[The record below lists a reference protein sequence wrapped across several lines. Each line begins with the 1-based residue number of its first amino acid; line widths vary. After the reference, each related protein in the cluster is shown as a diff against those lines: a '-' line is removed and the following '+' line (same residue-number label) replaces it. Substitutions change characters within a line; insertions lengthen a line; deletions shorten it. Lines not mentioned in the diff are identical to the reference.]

1 MFSLELQLAIDLLNK
16 EQAAELANKVK
27 DYVDIVEIGT
37 PIVINE
43 GLPSVQHMDENID
56 GVKVLA
62 DLKIMDAA
70 DYEVSQAV
78 KFGADVVTILGV
90 AEDASI
96 KAAVEEAHKHG
107 KELLVD
113 MIAVQD
119 LEQRAKE
126 LDEMGADYIAVH
138 TGYDLQAQG
147 VSPLDSL
154 RKVKGVIKNSK
165 IAIAG
170 GIKPDTI
177 EEVAAESPDLVIVGG
192 GIANADDPV
201 EAAKQCKAAI
211 EGK

>member
-1 MFSLELQLAIDLLNK
+1 MELQLAIDLLNK
-16 EQAAELANKVK
+16 EEATILANKVK

-43 GLPSVQHMDENID
+43 GLPAVQHLNDNIED
-56 GVKVLA
+56 VKVLA

-70 DYEVSQAV
+70 DYEVSQAI
-78 KFGADVVTILGV
+78 KFGADIVTILGV

-96 KAAVEEAHKHG
+96 KAAVDEAHKHG
-107 KELLVD
+107 KQLLVD

-119 LEQRAKE
+119 LEKRAKD
-126 LDEMGADYIAVH
+126 LDDLGADYIAVH
-138 TGYDLQAQG
+138 TGYDLQAEGQ
-147 VSPLDSL
+147 SPLESL
-154 RKVKGVIKNSK
+154 RKVKSVISNSK
-165 IAIAG
+165 VAVAG

-177 EEVAAESPDLVIVGG
+177 KDIVAEDPDLIIVGG

-201 EAAKQCKAAI
+201 EAAKQCRAAI

>member
-1 MFSLELQLAIDLLNK
+1 MFFYFATEPV
-16 EQAAELANKVK
+16 EE
-27 DYVDIVEIGT
+27 YVDIVEIGT

-43 GLPSVQHMDENID
+43 SLPAVELLSKSINKAQ
-56 GVKVLA
+56 VLA

-78 KFGADVVTILGV
+78 KFGADITTILGV

-96 KAAVEEAHKHG
+96 KAAIEEAHKHN

-113 MIAVQD
+113 LIAVQD
-119 LEQRAKE
+119 IEKRAKE

-147 VSPLDSL
+147 QSPLENL
-154 RKVKGVIKNSK
+154 RKVKSVIKNSK
-165 IAIAG
+165 VAVAG

-177 EEVAAESPDLVIVGG
+177 ESIIAEDPDLIIVGG
-192 GIANADDPV
+192 GIANADDPKA
-201 EAAKQCKAAI
+201 AAKKCRDIIDGNA
-211 EGK
+211 

>member
-1 MFSLELQLAIDLLNK
+1 MELQLAIDLLNK
-16 EQAAELANKVK
+16 EEAAELAKKVEE
-27 DYVDIVEIGT
+27 YVDIVEIGT

-43 GLPSVQHMDENID
+43 GLPAVQHLNENISNAT
-56 GVKVLA
+56 KVLA

-96 KAAVEEAHKHG
+96 KAAVEEAHKND
-107 KELLVD
+107 KQLLVD

-119 LEQRAKE
+119 LEKRAKE
-126 LDEMGADYIAVH
+126 LDEMDADYIAVH
-138 TGYDLQAQG
+138 TGYDLQAEGQ
-147 VSPLDSL
+147 SPLDSL
-154 RKVKGVIKNSK
+154 RKVKSVIKNSK
-165 IAIAG
+165 VAVAG

-177 EEVAAESPDLVIVGG
+177 KEIVAEEPDLVIVGG

-201 EAAKQCKAAI
+201 EAAKQCRDAI

>member
-1 MFSLELQLAIDLLNK
+1 MELQLAIDLLNK
-16 EQAAELANKVK
+16 EEATKLANKVK

-43 GLPSVQHMDENID
+43 GLPAVQHLNDNID

-78 KFGADVVTILGV
+78 KFGADIVTILGV

-96 KAAVEEAHKHG
+96 KAAVDEAHKHD
-107 KELLVD
+107 KQLLVD

-119 LEQRAKE
+119 LEKRAKE
-126 LDEMGADYIAVH
+126 LDDLGADYIAVH
-138 TGYDLQAQG
+138 TGYDLQAEGQ
-147 VSPLDSL
+147 SPLESL
-154 RKVKGVIKNSK
+154 RKVKSVISNSK
-165 IAIAG
+165 VAVAG

-177 EEVAAESPDLVIVGG
+177 KDIVAEDPDLIIVGG